1 MSEAEI
7 ENEFNTKKIDMNAEN
22 ELYLLELKH
31 TKEAEVKKF
40 NRLKNSSEK

>member
-1 MSEAEI
+1 
-7 ENEFNTKKIDMNAEN
+7 MNAKN

-40 NRLKNSSEK
+40 NRIKNASDK